1 MAKIENFVDA
11 LEAYL
16 AQQGKGGNY
25 LANKLT
31 SLFENKTSPLN
42 LNDGPL
48 KNFGER
54 LKDFNKNTKKLN
66 DFVEKLTDKVK
77 DLNKQLKIKT
87 FTALDNSVSDFS
99 NNLSGMAFPSFQS
112 LDQSIQDFSNKISS
126 FSLPKISGITFP
138 SLTGFKKTLDSLLT
152 RMRDFRDSIKV
163 GVMNTFINNIKN
175 MNALTRKINTV
186 LGNTNN
192 TKSTRGK
199 NSVVDVNIVGIDSAI
214 KSFLSNVL
222 KKAGTVNN
230 IVDQKDKDKEEGS
243 IVGKIIKGIIGTVAL
258 LAGIGFLSK
267 FLDTPMGKA
276 IGNAFGNMK
285 NAFIKMLKP
294 FLEKLF
300 DYSMEGL
307 HALFYDLPKY
317 FLKQT
322 FNFFGLKEKLGKEN
336 EGLAVLLTKG
346 IYYGVKKLFFTISD
360 KFTLSAFSK
369 VTAILKPLFTKPI
382 EFIGKVFSDIGTKMF
397 GSLTAP
403 LKVISNYFT
412 VVKNSSATALSKF
425 TTVFKSFLPKIGIIP
440 QQLLKF
446 VSGIF
451 SGGGTFKFVGS
462 FMKLGGGSIFK
473 LVGAMFKN
481 IAKKIPL
488 IGGLIS
494 FKDAYDRFKKGDI
507 AGGLISIGSGIASFF
522 PGIGTAIS
530 IGLDVLNAFLDREGK
545 NGKAT
550 PKTKINDWFS
560 SVYNKLM
567 SGVDWFLGLIGDILS
582 ALNPVN
588 WAKGIWNWFTGEK
601 EKLDENLEKGK
612 KPVEYNPVA
621 NAKNF
626 PSQNSTTRWDMPQ
639 KVNDA
644 RVSNSKVVIPS
655 SSDDV
660 VMAKRGGPFDEAF
673 KEMNEKLDALISVFA
688 QGTQLIANTTIQ
700 GSASVAQAV
709 AANSGKQPIIL
720 GGSDPIADFRERANK
735 SVR

>member
-16 AQQGKGGNY
+16 AKQGKGGNY

-31 SLFENKTSPLN
+31 SLFDDKTSPLN
-42 LNDGPL
+42 LNSGPL
-48 KNFGER
+48 KDFGDKI
-54 LKDFNKNTKKLN
+54 KDFNKNAKKLN
-66 DFVEKLTDKVK
+66 DFTEKLSDKIK
-77 DLNKQLKIKT
+77 DLNKQLKLKT
-87 FTALDNSVSDFS
+87 FATLDNSVSDFAY
-99 NNLSGMAFPSFQS
+99 NLSSMAFPSFQA
-112 LDQSIQDFSNKISS
+112 LDKSIQDFSNKISS
-126 FSLPKISGITFP
+126 FSLPAVSGIKFP

-163 GVMNTFINNIKN
+163 GVMNTFMNNIKN

-186 LGNTNN
+186 LGNINN
-192 TKSTRGK
+192 QQSTRGK
-199 NSVVDVNIVGIDSAI
+199 NPVVDVNIVGIDSSI
-214 KSFLSNVL
+214 KSFIINAL
-222 KKAGTVNN
+222 KKQTPPIINNVNN
-230 IVDQKDKDKEEGS
+230 IKDKEEGS
-243 IVGKIIKGIIGTVAL
+243 IVGKVIKGIIGTVAL

-276 IGNAFGNMK
+276 VGNAFGNMK

-294 FLEKLF
+294 FMEKLF

-307 HALFYDLPKY
+307 RAFFIDLPKY

-322 FNFFGLKEKLGKEN
+322 FNFFGLKEKLGEEN

-346 IYYGVKKLFFTISD
+346 IYYGVKNLFFKMTD
-360 KFTLSAFSK
+360 KFTFGAFSK
-369 VTAILKPLFTKPI
+369 LTALVKPIFTKPI
-382 EFIGKVFSDIGTKMF
+382 EFIGKVFSDIGTKIF
-397 GSLTAP
+397 GNITRPIEKVYRAFARIGTSSGGALT
-403 LKVISNYFT
+403 KVIDTVKGIFT
-412 VVKNSSATALSKF
+412 
-425 TTVFKSFLPKIGIIP
+425 FLPKQI
-440 QQLLKF
+440 LKF
-446 VSGIF
+446 VSGLGF
-451 SGGGTFKFVGS
+451 GAGGGVAKVFGS
-462 FMKLGGGSIFK
+462 IAKLGGGSIFK

-481 IAKKIPL
+481 IAKKIPF

-530 IGLDVLNAFLDREGK
+530 IGLDVLNAFLDRKTEG
-545 NGKAT
+545 GKT
-550 PKTKINDWFS
+550 S
-560 SVYNKLM
+560 KLGAIGDM
-567 SGVDWFLGLIGDILS
+567 LKPLWDGFIEGVKGFFGIIGDILS
-582 ALNPVN
+582 WLNPLS
-588 WAKGIWNWFTGEK
+588 WGKKLWNWFTGEK
-601 EKLDENLEKGK
+601 EKLDENIEKGT

-621 NAKNF
+621 NAKTS
-626 PSQNSTTRWDMPQ
+626 PVQSSTTRWDMPQ

-673 KEMNEKLDALISVFA
+673 KEMNEKLDVLISVFA

-709 AANSGKQPIIL
+709 AANSGKQPIVI

>member
-16 AQQGKGGNY
+16 AKQGKGGNY

-48 KNFGER
+48 KNFGDK

-66 DFVEKLTDKVK
+66 EFVEKLTDKIK
-77 DLNKQLKIKT
+77 DLNKQLKVKT
-87 FTALDNSVSDFS
+87 FTALDTSVSDFAY
-99 NNLSGMAFPSFQS
+99 NLSSMAFPSFQA
-112 LDQSIQDFSNKISS
+112 LDNSIQDFANKVSNL
-126 FSLPKISGITFP
+126 SLPTISNISFP

-163 GVMNTFINNIKN
+163 GVMNTFMNNIKN

-186 LGNTNN
+186 LGNVNN
-192 TKSTRGK
+192 QQSTRGK
-199 NSVVDVNIVGIDSAI
+199 NPVVDVNIIGIDSSI
-214 KSFLSNVL
+214 KSFIINAL
-222 KKAGTVNN
+222 KKQIPPIINNVNN
-230 IVDQKDKDKEEGS
+230 TKDKEEGS
-243 IVGKIIKGIIGTVAL
+243 IVGKVIKGIIGTVAL

-276 IGNAFGNMK
+276 VGNAFGNMK

-294 FLEKLF
+294 FMEKLF

-307 HALFYDLPKY
+307 RAFFIDLPKY

-322 FNFFGLKEKLGKEN
+322 FNFFGLKEKLGEEN

-346 IYYGVKKLFFTISD
+346 IYYGVKNLFFKMTNA
-360 KFTLSAFSK
+360 FTFGAFSK
-369 VTAILKPLFTKPI
+369 LTALVKPIFTKPI
-382 EFIGKVFSDIGTKMF
+382 EFIGKFFSDIGTKIF
-397 GSLTAP
+397 GTLTSP
-403 LKVISNYFT
+403 LKVISNYFSI
-412 VVKNSSATALSKF
+412 VKNSSASALAKF
-425 TTVFKSFLPKIGIIP
+425 TTIFKSFIPKIGIIP

-446 VSGIF
+446 ISGIF

-462 FMKLGGGSIFK
+462 FLKLGGGSIFK

-481 IAKKIPL
+481 IAKRIFF

-507 AGGLISIGSGIASFF
+507 AGGLISIGSGITSFF

-545 NGKAT
+545 DGKPST
-550 PKTKINDWFS
+550 KTKINDWFS
-560 SVYNKLM
+560 SVYDKLM
-567 SGVDWFLGLIGDILS
+567 SGVDWFLGLMGDILS

-601 EKLDENLEKGK
+601 EKLDENIEKGT

-621 NAKNF
+621 NAKTS
-626 PSQNSTTRWDMPQ
+626 PVQSSTTRWDMPQ

-673 KEMNEKLDALISVFA
+673 KGMNEKLDVLISVFA

-709 AANSGKQPIIL
+709 AASSGKTPVVL

>member
-16 AQQGKGGNY
+16 AKQGKGGNY

-48 KNFGER
+48 KDFKDK

-66 DFVEKLTDKVK
+66 EFVEKLTDKVK

-87 FTALDNSVSDFS
+87 FTALDNSISDFA
-99 NNLSGMAFPSFQS
+99 NNLSGMAFPSFQA
-112 LDQSIQDFSNKISS
+112 LDQSIQDFANKISS
-126 FSLPKISGITFP
+126 FSLPKISSITFP
-138 SLTGFKKTLDSLLT
+138 SLTGFKKTLDSLLI

-175 MNALTRKINTV
+175 MNALTRKINTMM
-186 LGNTNN
+186 GNVNN
-192 TKSTRGK
+192 QKSTRGK
-199 NSVVDVNIVGIDSAI
+199 TVAVDVNVIG
-214 KSFLSNVL
+214 LSSTVISQL
-222 KKAGTVNN
+222 KKLLNAPAANN
-230 IVDQKDKDKEEGS
+230 APPPKDKVKEEGS
-243 IVGKIIKGIIGTVAL
+243 IVGKVIKGIIGTVAL

-276 IGNAFGNMK
+276 VGNALGNMK
-285 NAFIKMLKP
+285 NAFIEMLKP

-307 HALFYDLPKY
+307 RAFFIDLPKY

-322 FNFFGLKEKLGKEN
+322 FNFFGLKEKLGEEN

-346 IYYGVKKLFFTISD
+346 IYYGVTTMFVKMTD
-360 KFTLSAFSK
+360 KFTFGAFSK
-369 VTAILKPLFTKPI
+369 LTALVKPIFTKPI
-382 EFIGKVFSDIGTKMF
+382 EFIGKIFSDIGTKIF
-397 GSLTAP
+397 GNITRPIEKTYRAFLRIGASSGSALT
-403 LKVISNYFT
+403 KVIDSVKGIFT
-412 VVKNSSATALSKF
+412 
-425 TTVFKSFLPKIGIIP
+425 FLPKQIG
-440 QQLLKF
+440 KF
-446 VSGIF
+446 FSGIGF
-451 SGGGTFKFVGS
+451 GAGGGVGKVLGS
-462 FMKLGGGSIFK
+462 VIKLGGGSVFK
-473 LVGAMFKN
+473 LLGAMFKN
-481 IAKKIPL
+481 IAKKSFF

-494 FKDAYDRFKKGDI
+494 FKDAYDRLSKGDI
-507 AGGLISIGSGIASFF
+507 TGGLISIGSGIASFF
-522 PGIGTAIS
+522 PGIGTAIF

-545 NGKAT
+545 DGKAT
-550 PKTKINDWFS
+550 PKTKINNWFS
-560 SVYNKLM
+560 SVYDKLM

-588 WAKGIWNWFTGEK
+588 WNWAKGIWNWFTGEK
-601 EKLDENLEKGK
+601 EKLDENIEKGTR
-612 KPVEYNPVA
+612 PVEYNPIA
-621 NAKNF
+621 NTKTSPAQSN
-626 PSQNSTTRWDMPQ
+626 TTRWNMPQ

-644 RVSNSKVVIPS
+644 RVSNNKVVIPS
-655 SSDDV
+655 SDDDV

-673 KEMNEKLDALISVFA
+673 KEMNEKLDVLISVFA

-700 GSASVAQAV
+700 GSASVANAV
-709 AANSGKQPIIL
+709 AASSGKTPVVL

>member
-16 AQQGKGGNY
+16 AKQGKGGNY

-31 SLFENKTSPLN
+31 SLFDDKTSPLN
-42 LNDGPL
+42 LKSGPL
-48 KNFGER
+48 KDFGDK
-54 LKDFNKNTKKLN
+54 LKDFNKNAKKLN
-66 DFVEKLTDKVK
+66 DFTEKLTDKIK
-77 DLNKQLKIKT
+77 DLDKQLKLKT
-87 FTALDNSVSDFS
+87 FTTLDTN
-99 NNLSGMAFPSFQS
+99 
-112 LDQSIQDFSNKISS
+112 IKDFSNKISNI
-126 FSLPKISGITFP
+126 SLPSFPVIQFP
-138 SLTGFKKTLDSLLT
+138 SLNGFKKTLDSLLT

-175 MNALTRKINTV
+175 MNVLTRKINTV
-186 LGNTNN
+186 LGNANN

-199 NSVVDVNIVGIDSAI
+199 NSVVDVNIVGVDSSIRTFIINA
-214 KSFLSNVL
+214 L
-222 KKAGTVNN
+222 KKAGTTINNNVNN
-230 IVDQKDKDKEEGS
+230 TKDKEEGS
-243 IVGKIIKGIIGTVAL
+243 IVGKVIKGIIGTVAL

-276 IGNAFGNMK
+276 VGNAFGNMK

-307 HALFYDLPKY
+307 RTFFIDLPKY

-322 FNFFGLKEKLGKEN
+322 FNFFGLKEKLGEEN

-346 IYYGVKKLFFTISD
+346 IYYGVKTLFFKMTD
-360 KFTLSAFSK
+360 KFTFGAFSK
-369 VTAILKPLFTKPI
+369 LTALVKPIFTKPI
-382 EFIGKVFSDIGTKMF
+382 EFIGQVFSDIGTKIF
-397 GSLTAP
+397 GKLARPFANISKYFA
-403 LKVISNYFT
+403 KVATTSGSALDNFIGYAKGFFSIIPKQVGVFFKRFFGGGSGSMG
-412 VVKNSSATALSKF
+412 VVKALGS
-425 TTVFKSFLPKIGIIP
+425 IGRI
-440 QQLLKF
+440 
-446 VSGIF
+446 
-451 SGGGTFKFVGS
+451 
-462 FMKLGGGSIFK
+462 GGGSIFK
-473 LVGAMFKN
+473 LLGAMFKN
-481 IAKKIPL
+481 IAKKIPF

-545 NGKAT
+545 GGKET
-550 PKTKINDWFS
+550 PKTMINNALTGFYDWVMGGVESFLDTIK
-560 SVYNKLM
+560 NIFEMLHPGNWGKKL
-567 SGVDWFLGLIGDILS
+567 
-582 ALNPVN
+582 
-588 WAKGIWNWFTGEK
+588 WNWITGEK
-601 EKLDENLEKGK
+601 EKLDENIEKGT

-621 NAKNF
+621 NTKTSPA
-626 PSQNSTTRWDMPQ
+626 QNSTTRWDMPQ
-639 KVNDA
+639 KTNDA
-644 RVSNSKVVIPS
+644 RISNNKLIIPS
-655 SSDDV
+655 SDDDI

-709 AANSGKQPIIL
+709 AASSGKQPIVI